1 MTNAA
6 TPATAFIAIGSNL
19 AEPTLQVLHALTA
32 IANLPATHLCA
43 RSSLYLSAPVGYAD
57 QPDFI
62 NAVACIETGL
72 TPQTLLDALLG
83 IEQQF
88 GRERTFRNAPRVIDL
103 DVLLYND
110 LQQHD
115 AGLTLPHPR
124 MHERAFVL
132 APLMEIAPD
141 IIIPGLGAAGKY
153 LPATHNQALQR
164 VKDSWQRH
172 LPQNKQ

>member
-1 MTNAA
+1 MINAA

-19 AEPTLQVLHALTA
+19 AEPAQQVLHALYA
-32 IANLPATHLCA
+32 IANLPATRLSA
-43 RSSLYLSAPVGYAD
+43 RSSLYLTAPVGYAD

-62 NAVACIETGL
+62 NAVARINTKL
-72 TPQTLLDALLG
+72 TPHALLDALLE

-141 IIIPGLGAAGKY
+141 IMIPGLGPAANY
-153 LPATHNQALQR
+153 LSATHNQALQR
-164 VKDSWQRH
+164 VDDDWERT
-172 LPQNKQ
+172 LPPNKT